1 MFDPKRLVEGYR
13 YCREHP
19 PEPFGEVGKKCV
31 TCPIRDLCDEDGVD
45 NSAMEAI
52 TQLLK
57 ERDAAIK
64 VLQRFSYDN
73 TKKCRWCKFAKY
85 SESDKR
91 WIPCAHPRSLFP
103 YYQHC
108 TRFEYEYRAET
119 NEKE

>member
-1 MFDPKRLVEGYR
+1 MSNEELFTCSFPYCEECNSEVVPKDFHDRCMELEIKANHQLA
-13 YCREHP
+13 RE
-19 PEPFGEVGKKCV
+19 
-31 TCPIRDLCDEDGVD
+31 
-45 NSAMEAI
+45 
-52 TQLLK
+52 LK
-57 ERDAAIK
+57 AAIK
-64 VLQRFSYDN
+64 VLQRFSYCN
-73 TKKCRWCKFAKY
+73 ENKCRWCKFAKY